1 MITPAPASRLLAGP
15 PPSGEPESYDAH
27 RARLGPLPPAH
38 GNGDLITTLE
48 DSGLLGRGGAGF
60 PVGRKWRAMAGRA
73 TGRAVIVANG
83 AEGEPPSH
91 KDRTLM
97 VNRPHLVLDG
107 AALAAE
113 AVDADE
119 IILYIGE
126 EHEEAVATMRHAM
139 RERRS
144 DIRRP
149 MRLVEAPIGYVAG
162 EASAAVHYINAGDAR
177 PTTTPPRMSQ
187 VGVGGHPTLVQNVE
201 SLAAAALIAR
211 YGDDWYRSAGRLARK
226 GTALV
231 TVTGPVSEQGVREI
245 ELGTPL
251 GEVLEAAGGRRA
263 DMSAVVL
270 GGYFGTWASLDEA
283 WDLPL
288 DPDSLHDAGLTF
300 GCGIIGALGV
310 GSCGVSATAEILGFL
325 ARESAGQCGPCVY
338 GLGAIAE
345 AMRRIAH
352 GAGTGADVEGLHRWG
367 AQVPGRGACHHPD
380 GAVQLMASAVLTFGD
395 EIDYHVRTG
404 RCSVTRARLGHGQG

>member
-1 MITPAPASRLLAGP
+1 MITPATADRLLAGP
-15 PPSGEPESYDAH
+15 PLDAGAEPLDAH
-27 RARLGPLPPAH
+27 RARLGHLPPTY

-48 DSGLLGRGGAGF
+48 SSGLLGRGGAGF
-60 PVGRKWRAMAGRA
+60 PVGRKWRSMAGRK

-83 AEGEPPSH
+83 AEGEPPSF

-97 VNRPHLVLDG
+97 ATRPHLVLDG

-119 IILYIGE
+119 IVLYIGE
-126 EHEEAVATMRHAM
+126 EHEAAVAAMRAAM
-139 RERRS
+139 RERRV

-162 EASAAVHYINAGDAR
+162 EASAAVHAINSGDAR

-211 YGDDWYRSAGRLARK
+211 FGDDWYRSAGRLATK
-226 GTALV
+226 GTALM
-231 TVTGPVSEQGVREI
+231 TVTGPVREQGVREI

-251 GEVLEAAGGRRA
+251 GEVIEAAGGRREDIA
-263 DMSAVVL
+263 AVVL
-270 GGYFGTWASLDEA
+270 GGYFGTWTGIDEA

-288 DPDSLHDAGLTF
+288 DPAVMYESGLTF
-300 GCGIIGALGV
+300 GCGIVGVLGA
-310 GSCGVSATAEILGFL
+310 GSCGVSATAEIMGFM

-345 AMRRIAH
+345 AIRRIAH
-352 GAGTGADVEGLHRWG
+352 GAGTDQDQDNLARWVSL
-367 AQVPGRGACHHPD
+367 VPGRGACHHPD
-380 GAVQLMASAVLTFGD
+380 GAVQLMVSAMHAFGP

-404 RCSVTRARLGHGQG
+404 RCSITKARLGHGQG